1 MRGLLGRLSLDP
13 VLNLNLPLLACQ
25 HEASCRYERRDAD
38 AFIKFSSVHAHAPA
52 WGGDYAARLLSMNEL
67 NNAVTVSALF
77 AAAAASLTWRDRQS
91 FHNKKSPTKSEQLID
106 TLNHFYTSAFTH
118 SFRQHR
124 RRGLSVYFLI
134 YPDKL
139 GLS

>member
-1 MRGLLGRLSLDP
+1 MRGLSLDP

-38 AFIKFSSVHAHAPA
+38 VFIKFSSVHTRTHARA
-52 WGGDYAARLLSMNEL
+52 RRGDYAARVLSMKEL

-77 AAAAASLTWRDRQS
+77 AAAAASFTWRIRES
-91 FHNKKSPTKSEQLID
+91 FHNKKSPTKSEQLLD
-106 TLNHFYTSAFTH
+106 TLNHFYTSAR
-118 SFRQHR
+118 SFRQR
-124 RRGLSVYFLI
+124 RGRGLSVYFLI